1 MLISIVYDSGYGHT
15 AKQAQA
21 VADGVGSVAGAK
33 AKLIAVAD
41 GPIDWGGLEASDA
54 IIFGSP
60 TYNGSLSAR
69 LKQFFEDSTTPVW
82 RELKW
87 RNKIAAG
94 FTNSGAQSGDKLNTL
109 ISMALFAAQHAMIW
123 VGLDLLPGNSSSKG
137 SIKDLNRLG
146 SWLGAMAQ
154 SNADEGP
161 EAAPPQSDLSTAA
174 HLGQRVAE
182 ITRRL
187 HPMRPSTG
195 KDPKQGAEVADSR
208 VMNLVEEEQPQPA
221 A

>member
-1 MLISIVYDSGYGHT
+1 MCGMMSRRLFENRENWMLISIVYDSGFGHT
-15 AKQAQA
+15 ARQAKA
-21 VADGVGSVAGAK
+21 VAEGIHRVSGAE

-41 GPIDWGGLEASDA
+41 GSIPWETLEASDG

-60 TYNGSLSAR
+60 TYSGLLSAK
-69 LKQFFEDSTTPVW
+69 LKQFFEDTTKPVW

-87 RNKIAAG
+87 RNKVAAG

-123 VGLDLLPGNSSSKG
+123 VGLDLMPGNSSSKG
-137 SIKDLNRLG
+137 STEDLNRLG

-154 SNADEGP
+154 SNSDEGP
-161 EAAPPQSDLSTAA
+161 EVAPPDSDLRTAA

-182 ITRRL
+182 IAT
-187 HPMRPSTG
+187 HF
-195 KDPKQGAEVADSR
+195 KQ
-208 VMNLVEEEQPQPA
+208 N
-221 A
+221 